1 MKFKTLGCRLNTF
14 ETETIKS
21 ITEKLDFKNLTFV
34 NTCSVTKEAAKNS
47 KKYVRQLKKSS
58 PNNRVIVSGC
68 DSHIEKETYMNMPEV
83 DVVVGN
89 NVKLNEAIWRDI
101 VKSNRSGFF
110 GASKL
115 KFKKEKTNI
124 LPNFTKRSRAY
135 LEIQNGCDHS
145 CTFCI
150 IPQGRGISKSVATD
164 TILEKASSLVD
175 KGFKE
180 IVLTGV
186 DITSWGSDLD
196 SSDQLGDLVIKIL
209 DEIPKLPRLRL
220 SSLDVSEMDDSLLD
234 VFKTNKRMMPHLHL
248 SLQSGNNLIL
258 KRMKRRH
265 SREQAI
271 DLCKN
276 LKASRPELTFG
287 ADLIAGFPTESDI
300 MFLDTIKLVDECDIS
315 WLHIFPYS
323 GRPNTPASRMPQV
336 SKHEIS
342 KRSKALRDLA
352 QRKKIQHFA
361 KLKDKT
367 LSVLMESEYKG
378 RAEDFTE
385 ITTNTPLKIGEI
397 YPLKVQNY
405 CADSLVAKT
414 LKR

>member
-34 NTCSVTKEAAKNS
+34 NTCSVTKEASKNS

-58 PNNRVIVSGC
+58 PHNTVIVSGC
-68 DSHIEKETYMNMPEV
+68 DAHIEKETYMNMPEV

-89 NVKLNEAIWRDI
+89 DVKLDESIWGEI
-101 VKSNRSGFF
+101 KKSGRLGFL
-110 GASKL
+110 GESVRKL
-115 KFKKEKTNI
+115 KKEKTNI

-135 LEIQNGCDHS
+135 LEIQNGCNHS

-150 IPQGRGISKSVATD
+150 IPQGRGLSKSVPMD
-164 TILEKASSLVD
+164 TILEKIRNLVN

-186 DITSWGSDLD
+186 DITCWGSDIAGND
-196 SSDQLGDLVIKIL
+196 KLGDLVNNIL
-209 DEIPKLPRLRL
+209 NKTPNLPRLRL
-220 SSLDVSEMDDSLLD
+220 SSIDVSEMDDNLLH

-271 DLCKN
+271 DLCRN
-276 LKASRPELTFG
+276 LKAARPEVTFG
-287 ADLIAGFPTESDI
+287 ADLIAGFPTESDT
-300 MFLDTIKLVDECDIS
+300 MFLDTIKLVAECDIS

-336 SKHEIS
+336 NKHEIS
-342 KRSKALRDLA
+342 RRSKMLRDLA
-352 QRKKIQHFA
+352 QQKKVQHFA
-361 KLKDKT
+361 KLKERT
-367 LSVLMESEYKG
+367 LSVLMESEFKG
-378 RAEDFTE
+378 RAEDFSE
-385 ITTNTPLKIGEI
+385 VTTNPPLKTGEI
-397 YPLKVQNY
+397 YSLKVYNFS
-405 CADSLVAKT
+405 ANGLIAKD
-414 LKR
+414 

>member
-21 ITEKLDFKNLTFV
+21 ITEKLDYKNLTFV

-47 KKYVRQLKKSS
+47 KKFVRQLKKSS
-58 PNNRVIVSGC
+58 PNNKVIVSGC
-68 DSHIEKETYMNMPEV
+68 DAHIEKETYMKMPEV

-89 NVKLNEAIWRDI
+89 DVKLDEAIWSDI
-101 VKSNRSGFF
+101 AKSGRSGFF
-110 GASKL
+110 GKTNVKL
-115 KFKKEKTNI
+115 KNGKTKI

-150 IPQGRGISKSVATD
+150 IPQGRGLSKSVATD
-164 TILEKASSLVD
+164 TILEKINNLVN

-186 DITSWGSDLD
+186 DITCWGSDLSGND
-196 SSDQLGDLVIKIL
+196 KLGDLIIKIL
-209 DEIPKLPRLRL
+209 DEAPDLPRLRL
-220 SSLDVSEMDDSLLD
+220 SSIDVSEMDDRLLH

-276 LKASRPELTFG
+276 LKAARPELTFG
-287 ADLIAGFPTESDI
+287 ADLIAGFPTESDT
-300 MFLDTIKLVDECDIS
+300 MFSETVKLVDECDIT

-336 SKHEIS
+336 NQHDIS
-342 KRSKALRDLA
+342 KRSKKLRELA

-367 LSVLMESEYKG
+367 LSVLMETEFKG

-385 ITTNTPLKIGEI
+385 ITTTAPLKTGKV
-397 YPLKVQNY
+397 YPLEVYDYSVK
-405 CADSLVAKT
+405 SLLA
-414 LKR
+414 RD

>member
-34 NTCSVTKEAAKNS
+34 NTCSVTKEASKNS

-58 PNNRVIVSGC
+58 PNNTIIVSGC
-68 DSHIEKETYMNMPEV
+68 DAHIEKETYMKMPEV

-89 NVKLNEAIWRDI
+89 DVKLDESIWGEI
-101 VKSNRSGFF
+101 KKNGRSGFL
-110 GASKL
+110 GDSVRKL
-115 KFKKEKTNI
+115 NKEKTNI

-150 IPQGRGISKSVATD
+150 IPQGRGLSKSVPME
-164 TILEKASSLVD
+164 TILEKIRNLVN

-186 DITSWGSDLD
+186 DITCWGSDIAGND
-196 SSDQLGDLVIKIL
+196 KLGDLVNNIL
-209 DEIPKLPRLRL
+209 NETPNLPRLRL
-220 SSLDVSEMDDSLLD
+220 SSLDVSEIDDNLLH

-271 DLCKN
+271 DLCRN
-276 LKASRPELTFG
+276 LRAARPEVTFG
-287 ADLIAGFPTESDI
+287 ADLIAGFPTESDT

-336 SKHEIS
+336 NNHEIS
-342 KRSKALRDLA
+342 KRSKTLRDLA
-352 QRKKIQHFA
+352 QQKRMQHFA
-361 KLKDKT
+361 KLKEKT
-367 LSVLMESEYKG
+367 LSVLMESEFKG

-385 ITTNTPLKIGEI
+385 ITTSTPLKTGEI
-397 YPLKVQNY
+397 YPLKVYNY
-405 CADSLVAKT
+405 SADSLIA
-414 LKR
+414 RD

>member
-34 NTCSVTKEAAKNS
+34 NTCSVTAEASKSS

-58 PNNRVIVSGC
+58 PQNTVIVSGC
-68 DSHIEKETYMNMPEV
+68 DAHIEKETYMKMPEV
-83 DVVVGN
+83 DVVIGN
-89 NVKLNEAIWRDI
+89 NVKLDESIWGGI
-101 VKSNRSGFF
+101 KKSGRSGFF
-110 GASKL
+110 GNTEDKL
-115 KFKKEKTNI
+115 EQETTKI

-150 IPQGRGISKSVATD
+150 IPQGRGLSKSVAMD
-164 TILEKASSLVD
+164 TILEKISNIVE

-186 DITSWGSDLD
+186 DITSWGSDLAGND
-196 SSDQLGDLVIKIL
+196 KLGDLVIKIL

-220 SSLDVSEMDDSLLD
+220 SSLDVSEMDDSLLH
-234 VFKTNKRMMPHLHL
+234 VYKTNKRMMPHLHL

-271 DLCKN
+271 DLCRN
-276 LKASRPELTFG
+276 LKAARPELTFG
-287 ADLIAGFPTESDI
+287 ADLIAGFPTESDT

-336 SKHEIS
+336 NKHEIS

-352 QRKKIQHFA
+352 QQKRMQHFA
-361 KLKDKT
+361 KLKEKT
-367 LSVLMESEYKG
+367 LSVLMESEFKG

-385 ITTNTPLKIGEI
+385 IITSTPLKTGEI
-397 YPLKVQNY
+397 YALKVDSY
-405 CADSLVAKT
+405 SADSLIA
-414 LKR
+414 RD

>member
-21 ITEKLDFKNLTFV
+21 ITEELDYKNLTFV

-47 KKYVRQLKKSS
+47 KKYVRQLKKSA
-58 PNNRVIVSGC
+58 PNNKVIVSGC
-68 DSHIEKETYMNMPEV
+68 DAHIEKETYIKMPEV

-89 NVKLNEAIWRDI
+89 DVKLDEAIWREI
-101 VKSNRSGFF
+101 SKSGRTGFF
-110 GASKL
+110 GKL
-115 KFKKEKTNI
+115 DEKSSDKKTKI

-150 IPQGRGISKSVATD
+150 IPQGRGLSKSVEPK
-164 TILEKASSLVD
+164 TILEKINNLVD
-175 KGFKE
+175 RGFKE

-186 DITSWGSDLD
+186 DITCWGSDLSGND
-196 SSDQLGDLVIKIL
+196 KLGDLVIKIL
-209 DEIPKLPRLRL
+209 DKTPNLPRLRL
-220 SSLDVSEMDDSLLD
+220 SSIDVSEMDDSLLH

-276 LKASRPELTFG
+276 LKAARPELTFG
-287 ADLIAGFPTESDI
+287 ADLIAGFPTESDT
-300 MFLDTIKLVDECDIS
+300 MFSDTVKLVDECDVS

-336 SKHEIS
+336 NQHEIY
-342 KRSKALRDLA
+342 KRSKVLREIS
-352 QRKKIQHFA
+352 QRKKAQHFA
-361 KLKDKT
+361 KLKGKI
-367 LSVLMESEYKG
+367 LSVLMESEFRG

-385 ITTNTPLKIGEI
+385 ITTSAPLKTGEI
-397 YPLKVQNY
+397 YPLEVCDYN
-405 CADSLVAKT
+405 ADSLIAKD
-414 LKR
+414 

>member
-34 NTCSVTKEAAKNS
+34 NTCSVTKEASKNS

-58 PNNRVIVSGC
+58 PQNTVIVSGC
-68 DSHIEKETYMNMPEV
+68 DAHIEKETYMRMPEV

-89 NVKLNEAIWRDI
+89 DVKLDESMWGEIK
-101 VKSNRSGFF
+101 KSGRSGFL
-110 GASKL
+110 GDSVRKL
-115 KFKKEKTNI
+115 KKEKTNI

-135 LEIQNGCDHS
+135 LEIQNGCNHS

-150 IPQGRGISKSVATD
+150 IPQGRGLSKSVPMD
-164 TILEKASSLVD
+164 TILEKIRNLVN

-186 DITSWGSDLD
+186 DITCWGSDIAGND
-196 SSDQLGDLVIKIL
+196 KLGDLVNNIL
-209 DEIPKLPRLRL
+209 NETPDLPRLRL
-220 SSLDVSEMDDSLLD
+220 SSLDVSEMDDNLLH

-271 DLCKN
+271 DVCRN
-276 LKASRPELTFG
+276 LKAARPELTFG
-287 ADLIAGFPTESDI
+287 ADLIAGFPTESDT

-336 SKHEIS
+336 NNHEIS

-352 QRKKIQHFA
+352 QRKKVQHFT
-361 KLKDKT
+361 KLKEKT
-367 LSVLMESEYKG
+367 VSVLMESEFKG

-385 ITTNTPLKIGEI
+385 ITTSSPLKTGEI
-397 YPLKVQNY
+397 YALKVHNY
-405 CADSLVAKT
+405 SADSLIA
-414 LKR
+414 RN

>member
-34 NTCSVTKEAAKNS
+34 NTCSVTKEASKNS
-47 KKYVRQLKKSS
+47 KKYVRQLKKSF
-58 PNNRVIVSGC
+58 PHNTVIVSGC
-68 DSHIEKETYMNMPEV
+68 DAHIEKETYMKMPEV
-83 DVVVGN
+83 DAVIGN
-89 NVKLNEAIWRDI
+89 NVKLDEAIWGEI
-101 VKSNRSGFF
+101 KKSGRSGFL
-110 GASKL
+110 GDSVRKL
-115 KFKKEKTNI
+115 KKEKTNI

-135 LEIQNGCDHS
+135 LEIQNGCNHS

-150 IPQGRGISKSVATD
+150 IPQGRALSKSVPMD
-164 TILEKASSLVD
+164 TILEKIRNLVN

-186 DITSWGSDLD
+186 DITCWGSDIAGND
-196 SSDQLGDLVIKIL
+196 KLGDLVNNIL
-209 DEIPKLPRLRL
+209 NETPDLPRLRL
-220 SSLDVSEMDDSLLD
+220 SSLDVSEMDDNLLH

-271 DLCKN
+271 DVCRN
-276 LKASRPELTFG
+276 LKAARPELTFG
-287 ADLIAGFPTESDI
+287 ADLIAGFPTESDT

-336 SKHEIS
+336 NNHEIS
-342 KRSKALRDLA
+342 KRSKALRELA
-352 QRKKIQHFA
+352 QRKKVQHFA
-361 KLKDKT
+361 KQKERT
-367 LSVLMESEYKG
+367 LSVLMESEFKG

-385 ITTNTPLKIGEI
+385 ITTSTPLKTGEI
-397 YPLKVQNY
+397 YALKVYNY
-405 CADSLVAKT
+405 SADRLIA
-414 LKR
+414 RD

>member
-14 ETETIKS
+14 ETETVKS

-34 NTCSVTKEAAKNS
+34 NTCSVTKEASKNS
-47 KKYVRQLKKSS
+47 KKYVRQLKKSY
-58 PNNRVIVSGC
+58 PNNTVIVSGC
-68 DSHIEKETYMNMPEV
+68 DAHIEKETYMNMPEV

-89 NVKLNEAIWRDI
+89 DVKLDESIWGEI
-101 VKSNRSGFF
+101 KKSGRSGFL
-110 GASKL
+110 GESVRKL
-115 KFKKEKTNI
+115 KKEKTNI

-135 LEIQNGCDHS
+135 LEIQNGCNHS

-150 IPQGRGISKSVATD
+150 IPQGRGLSKSVPMD
-164 TILEKASSLVD
+164 TILEKIRNLVN

-186 DITSWGSDLD
+186 DITCWGSDIAGND
-196 SSDQLGDLVIKIL
+196 KLGDLVNNIL
-209 DEIPKLPRLRL
+209 NATPDLPRLRL
-220 SSLDVSEMDDSLLD
+220 SSLDVSEMDDNLLH

-271 DLCKN
+271 DVCRN
-276 LKASRPELTFG
+276 LKAARPELTFG
-287 ADLIAGFPTESDI
+287 ADLIAGFPTESDT

-336 SKHEIS
+336 NKHEIS

-352 QRKKIQHFA
+352 QQKRMQHFA
-361 KLKDKT
+361 KLKEKT
-367 LSVLMESEYKG
+367 LSVLMETEFKG

-385 ITTNTPLKIGEI
+385 ITTSTPLKTGEI
-397 YPLKVQNY
+397 YALKVDSY
-405 CADSLVAKT
+405 SADSLIA
-414 LKR
+414 RD

>member
-21 ITEKLDFKNLTFV
+21 ITEKLDYKNITFV

-47 KKYVRQLKKSS
+47 KKYIRQLKKSS

-68 DSHIEKETYMNMPEV
+68 DAHIEKERYMQMPEV
-83 DVVVGN
+83 DVVLGN
-89 NVKLNEAIWRDI
+89 DVKLDETIWKDI
-101 VKSNRSGFF
+101 AKSERSGFF
-110 GASKL
+110 GGTDVKL
-115 KFKKEKTNI
+115 KNEKTRI

-150 IPQGRGISKSVATD
+150 IPQGRGLSKSVTMD
-164 TILEKASSLVD
+164 TILEKINNLVD

-186 DITSWGSDLD
+186 DITCWGSDLSGND
-196 SSDQLGDLVIKIL
+196 KLGDLVFKIL
-209 DEIPKLPRLRL
+209 DNTPDLPRLRL
-220 SSLDVSEMDDSLLD
+220 SSVDVSEMDERLLH

-248 SLQSGNNLIL
+248 SMQSGNNLIL

-265 SREQAI
+265 SRDQAI

-276 LKASRPELTFG
+276 LKAARPELTFG
-287 ADLIAGFPTESDI
+287 ADLIAGFPTESDA
-300 MFLDTIKLVDECDIS
+300 MFSDTVSLVNECDIS

-323 GRPNTPASRMPQV
+323 GRPNTPASRMPQINQL
-336 SKHEIS
+336 EIS
-342 KRSKALRDLA
+342 KRSKVLRELA
-352 QRKKIQHFA
+352 QQKKIQHFA
-361 KLKDKT
+361 KLKDRT
-367 LSVLMESEYKG
+367 LSVLMESEFRG

-385 ITTNTPLKIGEI
+385 ITTSTPLKTGEI
-397 YPLKVQNY
+397 YPLEV
-405 CADSLVAKT
+405 CDFSSEFLVAKD
-414 LKR
+414 

>member
-21 ITEKLDFKNLTFV
+21 ITEKLGYKNFTFV

-58 PNNRVIVSGC
+58 PNNRVVVSGC
-68 DSHIEKETYMNMPEV
+68 DAHIEKETYINMPEV

-89 NVKLNEAIWRDI
+89 DVKLDEAIWRDI
-101 VKSNRSGFF
+101 VKSGQSGFF
-110 GASKL
+110 GNSKVDS
-115 KFKKEKTNI
+115 KQARTKI

-150 IPQGRGISKSVATD
+150 IPQGRGLSKSVATK
-164 TILEKASSLVD
+164 TILEKIGNIVD

-186 DITSWGSDLD
+186 DITSWGSDLAGND
-196 SSDQLGDLVIKIL
+196 KLGDLVKRIL
-209 DEIPKLPRLRL
+209 DEIPRLPRLRL
-220 SSLDVSEMDDSLLD
+220 SSLDVSEMDDNLLH

-271 DLCKN
+271 DLCRN
-276 LKASRPELTFG
+276 LKAARPEVTFG
-287 ADLIAGFPTESDI
+287 ADLIAGFPTESDT

-336 SKHEIS
+336 NKHEIS

-352 QRKKIQHFA
+352 QQKRMQHFA
-361 KLKDKT
+361 KLKEKT
-367 LSVLMESEYKG
+367 LSVLMESEFKG

-385 ITTNTPLKIGEI
+385 ITTSTPLKTGEI
-397 YPLKVQNY
+397 YALKVYNY
-405 CADSLVAKT
+405 SSDSLIAKD
-414 LKR
+414 

>member
-34 NTCSVTKEAAKNS
+34 NTCSVTKEASKNS

-58 PNNRVIVSGC
+58 PDNTVIVSGC
-68 DSHIEKETYMNMPEV
+68 DAHIEKETYMNMPEV

-89 NVKLNEAIWRDI
+89 DVKLDESIWGEI
-101 VKSNRSGFF
+101 KKSGRSGFL
-110 GASKL
+110 GESVRKL
-115 KFKKEKTNI
+115 KKEKTNI

-135 LEIQNGCDHS
+135 LEIQNGCNHS

-150 IPQGRGISKSVATD
+150 IPQGRGLSKSVPMD
-164 TILEKASSLVD
+164 TILEKIRNLVN

-186 DITSWGSDLD
+186 DITCWGSDIAGND
-196 SSDQLGDLVIKIL
+196 KLGDLVNNIL
-209 DEIPKLPRLRL
+209 NETPDLPRLRL
-220 SSLDVSEMDDSLLD
+220 SSLDVSEMDDNLLH

-271 DLCKN
+271 DLCRN
-276 LKASRPELTFG
+276 LKAARPEVTFG
-287 ADLIAGFPTESDI
+287 ADLIAGFPTESDT

-336 SKHEIS
+336 NNHEIS
-342 KRSKALRDLA
+342 KRSKALRQLA
-352 QRKKIQHFA
+352 QRKKVQHFA
-361 KLKDKT
+361 KLKEKT
-367 LSVLMESEYKG
+367 LSVLMESEFKG

-385 ITTNTPLKIGEI
+385 ITTSTPLKTGEI
-397 YPLKVQNY
+397 YPLKVYNY
-405 CADSLVAKT
+405 SSDT
-414 LKR
+414 LIARD

>member
-34 NTCSVTKEAAKNS
+34 NTCSVTKEASKNS
-47 KKYVRQLKKSS
+47 KRYVRQLKKSS
-58 PNNRVIVSGC
+58 PQNTLIVSGC
-68 DSHIEKETYMNMPEV
+68 DAHIEKETYMNMPEV

-89 NVKLNEAIWRDI
+89 DFKLDESIWGEI
-101 VKSNRSGFF
+101 KKGGRSGFL
-110 GASKL
+110 GDSVRKL
-115 KFKKEKTNI
+115 KKEKTNI

-135 LEIQNGCDHS
+135 LEIQNGCNHS

-150 IPQGRGISKSVATD
+150 IPQGRGLSKSVPMD
-164 TILEKASSLVD
+164 TILEKIRNLVN

-186 DITSWGSDLD
+186 DITCWGSDIAGND
-196 SSDQLGDLVIKIL
+196 RLGDLVNIIL
-209 DEIPKLPRLRL
+209 NETPNLPRLRL
-220 SSLDVSEMDDSLLD
+220 SSLDVSEMDDNLLH

-271 DLCKN
+271 DVCRN
-276 LKASRPELTFG
+276 LKAARPELTFG
-287 ADLIAGFPTESDI
+287 ADLIAGFPTESDT

-336 SKHEIS
+336 NKHEIS
-342 KRSKALRDLA
+342 RRSKILRDLA
-352 QRKKIQHFA
+352 QQKKVQHFA
-361 KLKDKT
+361 KLKEKT
-367 LSVLMESEYKG
+367 LSVLMESEFKG

-385 ITTNTPLKIGEI
+385 ITTSTPLKTGEI
-397 YPLKVQNY
+397 YTLKVHNY
-405 CADSLVAKT
+405 SADSLIA
-414 LKR
+414 RD

>member
-34 NTCSVTKEAAKNS
+34 NTCSVTKEASKNS
-47 KKYVRQLKKSS
+47 KKYVRQLKKSF
-58 PNNRVIVSGC
+58 PHNTIIVSGC
-68 DSHIEKETYMNMPEV
+68 DAHIEKETYMKMPEV

-89 NVKLNEAIWRDI
+89 DVKLDESIWGEI
-101 VKSNRSGFF
+101 KKSGRSGFL
-110 GASKL
+110 GDSVRKL
-115 KFKKEKTNI
+115 KKEKTNI

-135 LEIQNGCDHS
+135 LEIQNGCNHS

-150 IPQGRGISKSVATD
+150 IPQGRGLSKSVPMD
-164 TILEKASSLVD
+164 TILEKIRNLVN

-186 DITSWGSDLD
+186 DITCWGSDIAGND
-196 SSDQLGDLVIKIL
+196 KLGDLVNNIL
-209 DEIPKLPRLRL
+209 NETPDLPRLRL
-220 SSLDVSEMDDSLLD
+220 SSLDVSEMDDNLLH

-271 DLCKN
+271 DVCRN
-276 LKASRPELTFG
+276 LKAARPELTFG
-287 ADLIAGFPTESDI
+287 ADLIAGFPTESDT

-336 SKHEIS
+336 NKHEIS

-352 QRKKIQHFA
+352 QQKRMQHFA
-361 KLKDKT
+361 KLKEKT
-367 LSVLMESEYKG
+367 LSVLMESEFKG

-385 ITTNTPLKIGEI
+385 ITTSTPLKTGEI
-397 YPLKVQNY
+397 YALKVDSY
-405 CADSLVAKT
+405 SADSLIA
-414 LKR
+414 RD

>member
-21 ITEKLDFKNLTFV
+21 ITEKLDYKNLTFV

-58 PNNRVIVSGC
+58 PNNRVVVSGC
-68 DSHIEKETYMNMPEV
+68 DAHIEKETYIKMPEV

-89 NVKLNEAIWRDI
+89 DVKLDEAIWRDI
-101 VKSNRSGFF
+101 VKSGQSGFF
-110 GASKL
+110 GNSKV
-115 KFKKEKTNI
+115 KSKQARTKI

-150 IPQGRGISKSVATD
+150 IPQGRGLSKSVATK
-164 TILEKASSLVD
+164 TILEKIGNIVD

-186 DITSWGSDLD
+186 DITSWGSDLAGND
-196 SSDQLGDLVIKIL
+196 KLGDLVNRIL
-209 DEIPKLPRLRL
+209 DEIPRLPRLRL
-220 SSLDVSEMDDSLLD
+220 SSLDVSEMDDSLLN
-234 VFKTNKRMMPHLHL
+234 VFRTNKRLMPHLHL
-248 SLQSGNNLIL
+248 SLQSGNNLVL

-271 DLCKN
+271 DLCRK
-276 LKASRPELTFG
+276 LKDARPDLTFG
-287 ADLIAGFPTESDI
+287 ADLIAGFPTESDT

-336 SKHEIS
+336 NKHEIS

-352 QRKKIQHFA
+352 QRKRMQHFA
-361 KLKDKT
+361 KLKEKT
-367 LSVLMESEYKG
+367 LSVLMESEFKG

-385 ITTNTPLKIGEI
+385 ITTNIPLKTGEI
-397 YPLKVQNY
+397 YSLKVYSYSANG
-405 CADSLVAKT
+405 LIAKD
-414 LKR
+414 

>member
-34 NTCSVTKEAAKNS
+34 NTCSVTKEASKNS
-47 KKYVRQLKKSS
+47 KKYVRQLKKLS
-58 PNNRVIVSGC
+58 PHNTVIVSGC
-68 DSHIEKETYMNMPEV
+68 DAHIEKETYMTMPEV

-89 NVKLNEAIWRDI
+89 DVKLDESIWGEI
-101 VKSNRSGFF
+101 KESGRSGFL
-110 GASKL
+110 GESVRKL
-115 KFKKEKTNI
+115 KKEKTNI

-150 IPQGRGISKSVATD
+150 IPQGRGLSKSVPMD
-164 TILEKASSLVD
+164 TILEKIRNLVN

-186 DITSWGSDLD
+186 DITCWGSDIAGND
-196 SSDQLGDLVIKIL
+196 KLGDLVNNIL
-209 DEIPKLPRLRL
+209 NKTPNLPRLRL
-220 SSLDVSEMDDSLLD
+220 SSLDVSEMDDNLLH

-271 DLCKN
+271 DLCRN
-276 LKASRPELTFG
+276 LKAARPEVTFG
-287 ADLIAGFPTESDI
+287 ADLIAGFPTESDK

-336 SKHEIS
+336 NNHEIS
-342 KRSKALRDLA
+342 KRSKALRQLA
-352 QRKKIQHFA
+352 QRKKVQHFA
-361 KLKDKT
+361 KLKEKT
-367 LSVLMESEYKG
+367 LSVLMESEFKG

-385 ITTNTPLKIGEI
+385 ITTSTPLKAGEI
-397 YPLKVQNY
+397 YPLKVYNY
-405 CADSLVAKT
+405 SSDTLIAKD
-414 LKR
+414 

>member
-21 ITEKLDFKNLTFV
+21 MTEKLDFKNLTFV

-68 DSHIEKETYMNMPEV
+68 DAHIEKETYMKMPEV

-89 NVKLNEAIWRDI
+89 DIKLDEAIWRDI
-101 VKSNRSGFF
+101 AESERSGFF
-110 GASKL
+110 GETDVEL
-115 KFKKEKTNI
+115 KNGKTKI

-150 IPQGRGISKSVATD
+150 IPQGRGLSKSVATD
-164 TILEKASSLVD
+164 TILEKINNLVN

-186 DITSWGSDLD
+186 DITCWGSDLSGND
-196 SSDQLGDLVIKIL
+196 KLGDLIIKIL
-209 DEIPKLPRLRL
+209 DEAPDLPRLRL
-220 SSLDVSEMDDSLLD
+220 SSIDVSEMDDRLLH
-234 VFKTNKRMMPHLHL
+234 VFKTNKRIMPHLHL

-276 LKASRPELTFG
+276 LKAARPELTFG
-287 ADLIAGFPTESDI
+287 ADLIAGFPTESDT
-300 MFLDTIKLVDECDIS
+300 MFSDTAKLVDECDIS

-336 SKHEIS
+336 KQQEIS
-342 KRSKALRDLA
+342 KRSKVLRELA

-367 LSVLMESEYKG
+367 VSVLMETEFRG

-385 ITTNTPLKIGEI
+385 ITTSTPLKTGEI
-397 YPLKVQNY
+397 YSLEVSDY
-405 CADSLVAKT
+405 SAESLVAKD
-414 LKR
+414 

>member
-1 MKFKTLGCRLNTF
+1 MRFKTLGCRLNTF

-34 NTCSVTKEAAKNS
+34 NTCSVTREASKNS
-47 KKYVRQLKKSS
+47 KKYVRQLKKLS

-68 DSHIEKETYMNMPEV
+68 DAHIEKDSYIKMPEV
-83 DVVVGN
+83 DAVVGN
-89 NVKLNEAIWRDI
+89 DVKLDEALWTEI
-101 VKSNRSGFF
+101 VKSGGSGFF
-110 GASKL
+110 GKTDEKL
-115 KFKKEKTNI
+115 KSKKTKT

-150 IPQGRGISKSVATD
+150 IPQGRGLSKSVDTD
-164 TILEKASSLVD
+164 TILEKITYLVD

-186 DITSWGSDLD
+186 DITCWGSDLSGND
-196 SSDQLGDLVIKIL
+196 KLGDLVITIL
-209 DEIPKLPRLRL
+209 DKTPDLPRLRL
-220 SSLDVSEMDDSLLD
+220 SSIDVSEMDDSLLH

-271 DLCKN
+271 DLCKD
-276 LKASRPELTFG
+276 LKAARPELTFG
-287 ADLIAGFPTESDI
+287 ADLIAGFPTESDT
-300 MFLDTIKLVDECDIS
+300 MFSDTVRLVDECGIS

-336 SKHEIS
+336 NQYEIS
-342 KRSKALRDLA
+342 KRSKVLRELA
-352 QRKKIQHFA
+352 QQKKIQHFA
-361 KLKDKT
+361 KLKNKT
-367 LSVLMESEYKG
+367 LSVLMESEFRG

-385 ITTNTPLKIGEI
+385 ITTSIPLKAGEI
-397 YPLKVQNY
+397 YPLKVCDY
-405 CADSLVAKT
+405 SSESLIAKD
-414 LKR
+414 

>member
-21 ITEKLDFKNLTFV
+21 ITEELDYKNLTFV

-47 KKYVRQLKKSS
+47 KKYVRQLKKSA
-58 PNNRVIVSGC
+58 PNNKVIVSGC
-68 DSHIEKETYMNMPEV
+68 DAHIEKEMYLKMPEV

-89 NVKLNEAIWRDI
+89 DVKLDEAIWREI
-101 VKSNRSGFF
+101 TKSGKTGFF
-110 GASKL
+110 GKTDEKSN
-115 KFKKEKTNI
+115 KKTKI

-150 IPQGRGISKSVATD
+150 IPQGRGLSKSVEPD
-164 TILEKASSLVD
+164 TILEKINNLVD

-186 DITSWGSDLD
+186 DITCWGSDLSGND
-196 SSDQLGDLVIKIL
+196 KLGDLVVRIL
-209 DEIPKLPRLRL
+209 DETPDLPRLRL
-220 SSLDVSEMDDSLLD
+220 SSIDVSEMDDSLLH

-271 DLCKN
+271 DLCRN
-276 LKASRPELTFG
+276 LKAARPELTFG
-287 ADLIAGFPTESDI
+287 ADLIAGFPTESDA
-300 MFLDTIKLVDECDIS
+300 MFLDTVKLIDECDIN

-323 GRPNTPASRMPQV
+323 ERPNTPAGRMPQV
-336 SKHEIS
+336 EKSEIV
-342 KRSKALRDLA
+342 KRSKTLRELA
-352 QRKKIQHFA
+352 QRKKIQHFT
-361 KLKDKT
+361 KLKNKP
-367 LSVLMESEYKG
+367 LSVLMESDFRG
-378 RAEDFTE
+378 RAEDFSE
-385 ITTNTPLKIGEI
+385 ITTSVPLQPGKI
-397 YPLKVQNY
+397 YRLKARNHNSD
-405 CADSLVAKT
+405 CLIADS
-414 LKR
+414 

>member
-21 ITEKLDFKNLTFV
+21 ITEELDYKNLTFV

-47 KKYVRQLKKSS
+47 KKYVRQLRKSA
-58 PNNRVIVSGC
+58 PNNKVIVSGC
-68 DSHIEKETYMNMPEV
+68 DAHIEKETYIKMPEV

-89 NVKLNEAIWRDI
+89 DVKLDEAIWREI
-101 VKSNRSGFF
+101 SKSGRTGFF
-110 GASKL
+110 GKL
-115 KFKKEKTNI
+115 DEKSSDKKTKI

-150 IPQGRGISKSVATD
+150 IPQGRGLSKSVEPK
-164 TILEKASSLVD
+164 TILEKINNLVD
-175 KGFKE
+175 RGFKE

-186 DITSWGSDLD
+186 DITCWGSDLSGND
-196 SSDQLGDLVIKIL
+196 KLGDLVIKIL
-209 DEIPKLPRLRL
+209 DKTPNLPRLRL
-220 SSLDVSEMDDSLLD
+220 SSIDVSEMDDSLLH

-276 LKASRPELTFG
+276 LKAARPELTFG
-287 ADLIAGFPTESDI
+287 ADLIAGFPTESDT
-300 MFLDTIKLVDECDIS
+300 MFSDTVKLVDECDVS

-336 SKHEIS
+336 NQHEIY
-342 KRSKALRDLA
+342 KRSKVLREIS
-352 QRKKIQHFA
+352 QRKKAQHFA
-361 KLKDKT
+361 KLKGKI
-367 LSVLMESEYKG
+367 LSVLMESEFRG

-385 ITTNTPLKIGEI
+385 ITTSAPLKTGEI
-397 YPLKVQNY
+397 YPLEVCDYN
-405 CADSLVAKT
+405 ADSLIAT
-414 LKR
+414 D

>member
-21 ITEKLDFKNLTFV
+21 ITEKLDYKNLTFI

-47 KKYVRQLKKSS
+47 KKYVRQLKKLS
-58 PNNRVIVSGC
+58 PNNRVVVSGC
-68 DSHIEKETYMNMPEV
+68 DAHIEKETYINMPEV

-89 NVKLNEAIWRDI
+89 DVKLEEAIWRDI
-101 VKSNRSGFF
+101 VKSGRSGFF
-110 GASKL
+110 GNTKVNL
-115 KFKKEKTNI
+115 EQETTKI

-150 IPQGRGISKSVATD
+150 IPQGRGLSKSVATD
-164 TILEKASSLVD
+164 TILEKIGNLVE

-186 DITSWGSDLD
+186 DITSWGSDLVGND
-196 SSDQLGDLVIKIL
+196 KLGDLVIRIL
-209 DEIPKLPRLRL
+209 DEIPNLPRLRL
-220 SSLDVSEMDDSLLD
+220 SSLDVSEMDDSLLH

-271 DLCKN
+271 DLCRN
-276 LKASRPELTFG
+276 LKAVRPELTFG
-287 ADLIAGFPTESDI
+287 ADLIVGFPTESDT
-300 MFLDTIKLVDECDIS
+300 MFLDTIKLVDECNIS

-336 SKHEIS
+336 NKHEIS
-342 KRSKALRDLA
+342 RRSKILRDIA
-352 QRKKIQHFA
+352 QQKKIHHFA
-361 KLKDKT
+361 KQKDKT
-367 LSVLMESEYKG
+367 LSVLMESEFKG

-405 CADSLVAKT
+405 GTDSLVAED
-414 LKR
+414 

>member
-21 ITEKLDFKNLTFV
+21 ITEKLDYKNLTFV

-47 KKYVRQLKKSS
+47 KKYVRQLKKSA

-68 DSHIEKETYMNMPEV
+68 DAHIEKETYMRMPEV
-83 DVVVGN
+83 DVVIGN
-89 NVKLNEAIWRDI
+89 NVKLDEAIWGEI
-101 VKSNRSGFF
+101 KKSGRSGFF
-110 GASKL
+110 GESVRRL
-115 KFKKEKTNI
+115 KKEKTNI

-135 LEIQNGCDHS
+135 LEIQNGCNHS

-150 IPQGRGISKSVATD
+150 IPQGRGLSKSVPMD
-164 TILEKASSLVD
+164 TILDKIRNLVN

-186 DITSWGSDLD
+186 DITCWGSDIAGND
-196 SSDQLGDLVIKIL
+196 KLGDLVNNIL
-209 DEIPKLPRLRL
+209 NETPNLPRLRL
-220 SSLDVSEMDDSLLD
+220 SSLDVSEMDDNLLH

-271 DLCKN
+271 DLCRN
-276 LKASRPELTFG
+276 LKAARPELTFG
-287 ADLIAGFPTESDI
+287 ADLIAGFPTESDT

-336 SKHEIS
+336 NNHEIS

-352 QRKKIQHFA
+352 QRKKVQHFA
-361 KLKDKT
+361 KLKEKT
-367 LSVLMESEYKG
+367 LSVLMESEFKG

-385 ITTNTPLKIGEI
+385 ITTSTPLKTGEI
-397 YPLKVQNY
+397 YALKVY
-405 CADSLVAKT
+405 DYSADSLIA
-414 LKR
+414 RD